1 MDLVLEI
8 VNEGSASGGS
18 PRRRVFGLGGGRIG
32 RASDC
37 DWVLSSPYVSRHHAT
52 ISHSAGTFYI
62 ESAGENGVALN
73 DPAQRIAPFERH
85 ALANG
90 DRLFIDEFEIS
101 VGLNAASEALVPEL
115 RAESTGPLDPAV
127 EDLDP
132 LRRLLSGASS
142 GSLAETAERPVAWN
156 NSSSLAD
163 HFSPPTPQATE
174 APTASLAVPE
184 DWDLTP
190 FDSLGQEKAPD
201 PAPPPI
207 SPATALRPVVQPRVA
222 MPAAPPPPPPTPTP
236 WPAAASTP
244 APWGVAASAAPPIE
258 PPDFVRSML
267 QGLIDERQTRAQVA
281 AQLRL
286 RNQVV
291 APTDQN
297 PLRHAVNAQD
307 ALRLLF
313 GPLDAS
319 HMPAAQAIA
328 DALDEVRA
336 HQLATCSALQAAFQ
350 SMLSRFDPQALEA
363 RFDRRL
369 KHAGVLPIGSKFRY
383 WQLYVELF
391 EQLAAEHDGGF
402 QQLFGEAFAGAYETQ
417 FNALRGRRVGTN
429 A

>member
-8 VNEGSASGGS
+8 VKEAAGGGSS

-32 RASDC
+32 RAADC

-52 ISHSAGTFYI
+52 VSHSAGVFYI

-85 ALANG
+85 ALTNG

-101 VGLNAASEALVPEL
+101 VGLSSEVKGLA
-115 RAESTGPLDPAV
+115 PLDSAV

-132 LRRLLSGASS
+132 LKLLLSGASS
-142 GSLAETAERPVAWN
+142 GPLADTAERPIPWN

-163 HFSPPTPQATE
+163 HFSPPRLQETE
-174 APTASLAVPE
+174 RPAAALPVAE
-184 DWDLTP
+184 DWDYTP
-190 FDSLGQEKAPD
+190 FGNA
-201 PAPPPI
+201 
-207 SPATALRPVVQPRVA
+207 PATSTAPLTVP
-222 MPAAPPPPPPTPTP
+222 PAAPPNAPLIS
-236 WPAAASTP
+236 PAISSRLATSST
-244 APWGVAASAAPPIE
+244 E
-258 PPDFVRSML
+258 PPDFVRSIL
-267 QGLIDERQTRAQVA
+267 QGLIDERQARAQVA

-286 RNQVV
+286 RNPPVGP
-291 APTDQN
+291 ADLN

-307 ALRLLF
+307 AVRLLF
-313 GPLDAS
+313 GPLDES
-319 HMPAAQAIA
+319 RMPAAQAIT

-336 HQLATCSALQAAFQ
+336 HQLATCSAMLAAFQ
-350 SMLSRFDPQALEA
+350 SMLSRFDPEALQA

-391 EQLAAEHDGGF
+391 DEISGERDGGF

-417 FNALRGRRVGTN
+417 LNALRTRRAG
-429 A
+429 